1 MSDAI
6 VSAVPGVAGRA
17 PETVSVPESFDE
29 LCALVKARDRR
40 TLIPMGGRTSLE
52 LGNAP
57 AGPFEVVDLG
67 GAIEE
72 TFDHQVEDMT
82 LVVSAT
88 MPLREIRDRLGVRGQ
103 WLPLDPPGSETA
115 TIGGIIATGLSG
127 PLRTGFG
134 QPRDM
139 LLGATAL
146 RADGE
151 LVKAGGRVVKN
162 VTGYDLM
169 RLWTGS
175 LGTLGILTS
184 VSLRVFPKRETVDLE
199 CPVDSLAEGCN
210 YADTLLRKDI
220 RPQVADLLLR
230 DGSWKLLVRLATES
244 VMAARAAVPGLR
256 EVPPDSRY
264 VEYRDLGSDAP
275 LVARFATLPTLV
287 ESQVRALHALRP
299 ATVLVR
305 PITGSVRATW
315 NRDNLPAPG
324 EAADFAASSRDQLA
338 EIGGSLIFDSMPGE
352 FRGVVGSWGTPSM
365 YTLEIMRRMKQ
376 QYDPDG
382 RLNRGR
388 FVGGI

>member
-6 VSAVPGVAGRA
+6 ASAVPVVAGRA
-17 PETVSVPESFDE
+17 PETVSVPESLDE
-29 LCALVKARDRR
+29 LQALVRARDGR
-40 TLIPMGGRTSLE
+40 TLVPMGGRTALE

-57 AGPFEVVDLG
+57 VGPFELVDLS

-72 TFDHQVEDMT
+72 TFDHQVDDMT

-88 MPLREIRDRLGVRGQ
+88 MPLEEICERLEARGQ
-103 WLPLDPPGSETA
+103 WLPLDPPGSEAA

-139 LLGATAL
+139 LLAATPL

-151 LVKAGGRVVKN
+151 FVHAGGRVVKN

-199 CPVDSLAEGCN
+199 CPVESLAAGCGL
-210 YADTLLRKDI
+210 ADTLLRLDI
-220 RPQVADLLLR
+220 RPQVADLLSH
-230 DGSWKLLVRLATES
+230 DGGWKLLVRLVTES
-244 VMAARAAVPGLR
+244 VPAARAAVPGLQ
-256 EVPPDSRY
+256 EVAADTTYLESRDFG
-264 VEYRDLGSDAP
+264 EGAP
-275 LVARFATLPTLV
+275 LVARIATLPTNV
-287 ESQVRALHALRP
+287 TSQVAALESLAP
-299 ATVLVR
+299 AGVLVR
-305 PITGSVRATW
+305 PLAGTIRARWETAAM
-315 NRDNLPAPG
+315 PAL
-324 EAADFAASSRDQLA
+324 ENIASFAADTRVRLA
-338 EIGGSLIFDSMPGE
+338 EFGGSLTFETMPPD
-352 FRGVVGSWGTPSM
+352 FRGTLDAWGTPAPM
-365 YTLEIMRRMKQ
+365 ALEIMRRVKQ

-388 FVGGI
+388 YVGGI